1 MKTYF
6 LLFLAFGVSQLIK
19 AQGSTQYY
27 EENSVKQML
36 QQRLNDRNNKDY
48 KLLGYKVFINLFSS
62 RKEATDFVKEF
73 NYRFEGYATCN
84 IEYDEPNFKLYAG
97 TYILQ
102 ADAQK
107 MLSRVKQAYPTSKI
121 IRTEISTSQRK

>member
-6 LLFLAFGVSQLIK
+6 LLFLAFGVSQLAK

-36 QQRLNDRNNKDY
+36 QQRLNDRNKEDY

-62 RKEATDFVKEF
+62 RKEASDFEKEF
-73 NYRFEGYATCN
+73 NYRFEGYASCN

-107 MLSRVKQAYPTSKI
+107 MLSRVKQAYPTAKI
-121 IRTEISTSQRK
+121 IRTAISTSQLK